1 MKSKKLIVTIKSG
14 KQLKSEMILA
24 LKGEKKGIQPKNQ
37 VIFNSV
43 KSFMRILTKNRLE
56 ILIYLNR
63 HEPKSIYEL
72 AKGIG
77 RDFKNVHGDV
87 RKLAKLGL
95 ISLEKSVNQRGG
107 LIPKAK
113 YTGIELSLVS

>member
-1 MKSKKLIVTIKSG
+1 MKSRKLIISIKSG
-14 KQLKSEMILA
+14 AKIKSEL
-24 LKGEKKGIQPKNQ
+24 LQSLQNKTKKIQPKNQ
-37 VIFNSV
+37 IIFNSV
-43 KSFMRILTKNRLE
+43 QSCMRILTKNRIE
-56 ILIYLNR
+56 ILIYLNHQTPR
-63 HEPKSIYEL
+63 SIYEL
-72 AKGIG
+72 AKGLG

>member
-1 MKSKKLIVTIKSG
+1 MKSRKLIVTIKSG
-14 KQLKSEMILA
+14 KQIKSEMILA

-43 KSFMRILTKNRLE
+43 KSFMRILTRNRLE
-56 ILIYLNR
+56 ILIYLNQ

-77 RDFKNVHGDV
+77 RDFKNVHVDV
-87 RKLAKLGL
+87 RKLADLGL
-95 ISLEKSVNQRGG
+95 INLEKSGNQRGG

-113 YTGIELSLVS
+113 YTGLELSLVS

>member
-1 MKSKKLIVTIKSG
+1 MKSRKLIVTIKSG

-56 ILIYLNR
+56 ILIYLNQ
-63 HEPKSIYEL
+63 HDPKSIYEL

-87 RKLAKLGL
+87 RKLADLGL
-95 ISLEKSVNQRGG
+95 INLEKSGNQRGG

-113 YTGIELSLVS
+113 YTGLELSLVS

>member
-1 MKSKKLIVTIKSG
+1 MKSRKLIVTIKSG

-56 ILIYLNR
+56 ILIYLNQ
-63 HEPKSIYEL
+63 HDPKSIYEL

-87 RKLAKLGL
+87 RKLADLGL
-95 ISLEKSVNQRGG
+95 INLEKSGNQRGG

-113 YTGIELSLVS
+113 YTGLELSLLS